1 MSNQRSGKW
10 KPASMNDGGQ
20 INEMTLVTFFKSAK
34 EVLERE
40 GHEDTAFYFEQCEEW
55 LRSGK
60 KITSDAGRILGL

>member
-1 MSNQRSGKW
+1 MSNQRAGKMH
-10 KPASMNDGGQ
+10 PAAMRDNGQ
-20 INEMTLVTFFKSAK
+20 VNEMTLVTFFKSAK

-40 GHEDTAFYFEQCEEW
+40 GHEDVAFYFEQCEDW